1 MKSIMLVDDDPHI
14 IRALSEHID
23 WAALDLHVAGTAAN
37 GTEALEL
44 FYDLRPDLLMTDV
57 YLPGMNGLELT
68 RKLRGDYPNLPIIIL
83 SGYDEFENARAA
95 MRWGVSHFL
104 LKPAEV
110 DEITSVLQEV
120 MLEYDVRERH
130 EQLESSY
137 RQEIGRVLPYLRKQF
152 MKELLTTRYRPD
164 QLAQERM
171 DYIGVKHQER
181 VRAVSLQLN
190 RPKFMARMKERD
202 WQLLRYGAADII
214 REHAALYAQQS
225 GHGQVELVDYSDRVF
240 VLVLLEE
247 QSTTALDALHTLLER
262 MIQHIFT
269 YLKIELSAGIGMCKP
284 HLCDLMDSYLE
295 SCEALENAEFQG
307 GRGIY
312 YYEHDMLQQSPVPD
326 HSAALR
332 QWNDA
337 WNDMRT
343 DAALD
348 IWHALRSQ
356 LESGSCLLP
365 DVQVVAVSL
374 FDTLIH
380 SWNRRYPRLAP
391 PLSMSDFLRDIQ
403 SKYVLSE
410 LTSWMDQVIHNW
422 LEHIKREQAEKK
434 SNRLV
439 AQVKQYVEEHYAE
452 EISFEAI
459 ARSLY
464 VHPKYLSQLFKRMTG
479 ENFVSYLNQYRV
491 ERALALLES
500 GQYMVYE
507 VSEMTG
513 FRNATYFSQVF
524 KMVTG
529 KSPSEIVR

>member
-1 MKSIMLVDDDPHI
+1 MKSILLVDDDPHI
-14 IRALSEHID
+14 IRALSEHIN
-23 WAALDLHVAGTAAN
+23 WAALDLHVAGTAAS

-44 FYDLRPDLLMTDV
+44 FYDLQPDLLMTDV

-130 EQLESSY
+130 EQLELSY
-137 RQEIGRVLPYLRKQF
+137 RQEVGRVLPYLRKQF
-152 MKELLTTRYRPD
+152 MKELLTTRYRPE
-164 QLAQERM
+164 QLSRERM
-171 DYIGVKHQER
+171 DYIGIQHRDQ

-190 RPKFMARMKERD
+190 RPKFVTRMKERD

-214 REHAALYAQQS
+214 QENAALYAQQQ
-225 GHGQVELVDYSDRVF
+225 GQGQVELVDYSDRVF
-240 VLVLLEE
+240 VLVVLE
-247 QSTTALDALHTLLER
+247 QHSALDTLHVLLER
-262 MIQHIFT
+262 IIQQIFT
-269 YLKIELSAGIGMCKP
+269 YLKIEVSAGIGLCKSD
-284 HLCDLMDSYLE
+284 LCELMDSYLE

-307 GRGIY
+307 GSRIY
-312 YYEHDMLQQSPVPD
+312 CYEHDMLKQSPVPD

-348 IWHALRSQ
+348 IWHTLRSQ
-356 LESGSCLLP
+356 LESGHCLLQ

-380 SWNRRYPRLAP
+380 SWNRRYPRLES
-391 PLSMSDFLRDIQ
+391 PLSMSEFLRDIQ
-403 SKYVLSE
+403 SKYALTE
-410 LTSWMDQVIHNW
+410 LTGWMDELIHHW
-422 LEHIKREQAEKK
+422 LEHIQREQAEKK

-439 AQVKQYVEEHYAE
+439 AQVKQYVEQHYAE

-479 ENFVSYLNQYRV
+479 ENFVSYLNQYRI

-529 KSPSEIVR
+529 KSPSEVVR